1 MCIKQSRSQQEE
13 RKDWGSFLPSF
24 DKVKYHGPERP
35 FRAVELYTLLA
46 GDVREQTLS
55 PTIYLK
61 VCHGPEQTFWVVKK
75 KLNGRMESE
84 SIRPLKLYFKLN
96 HGFVSQAWCNFSFAC
111 MPWFGCSQ
119 TKPYMH
125 YVVHDVY
132 ELVQNAPK

>member
-1 MCIKQSRSQQEE
+1 MRIKQSRSQQEE

-61 VCHGPEQTFWVVKK
+61 VCHGPEQTFWVVT
-75 KLNGRMESE
+75 NTSQWTNV
-84 SIRPLKLYFKLN
+84 IRIHPPIEVIFQVEPRL
-96 HGFVSQAWCNFSFAC
+96 
-111 MPWFGCSQ
+111 
-119 TKPYMH
+119 
-125 YVVHDVY
+125 D
-132 ELVQNAPK
+132 